1 MKQHILLLAAAA
13 ALLCACT
20 APAPTVEIPLPE
32 HPRPDFERTEW
43 INLNG
48 YWDFTFDE
56 AIAQQGI
63 ETCTSSGFDRR
74 ILVPFPWS
82 SKLSE
87 VSDDGDI
94 AWYARKVTV
103 PKSWEGKRVFV
114 VVGASD
120 WQTDAW
126 FDGKALGSHE
136 GGYTPFEFELTD
148 GVEFGKEQLLAFR
161 VDDVSND
168 AHPYGKQGYGNAR
181 GIWQTVYLEARG
193 ENHIKSIHFTPDID
207 NSKVNVNIKLAAK
220 ASPDEQI
227 QIKFA
232 DPAQTIYVTQV
243 MGDSSVFDLD
253 IKDQHL
259 WDLDDPYLY
268 EVTATLFK
276 DAKPEDEVHT
286 YFGQRK
292 ISTMPLPGQTYNYIA
307 LNNKPVYMQLCLDQ
321 SYHPDGFYTFPTDEF
336 MKNEILLSK
345 KLGLTGNRIHIKVEV
360 PRKLYWADK
369 LGLLI
374 MADVPNFWGEPDAE
388 ARANWESC
396 MRGEVERDYN
406 HPSIFAW
413 VDFNETWGLFSEGH
427 VYTKETQEWVRDMYH
442 LTKSLDASRLV
453 EDNSACNNDHV
464 ETDINSWHGY
474 HRGFVWDE
482 VISEFDKGA
491 FPGST
496 HNYIGGN
503 KQGDEPMMNSECG
516 NVWGYEG
523 NTGDCDYTWDYHI
536 MMDAFRRHPK
546 CAGWLYTEHHDVI
559 NEWNGYVK
567 FDRSEKI
574 FGFSDIVPGMDI
586 SDFHSPYYIEADKYL
601 VTRPSAGQTVNVPV
615 YASFMTDKDPGKLT
629 LETRLVGWNNLG
641 EKAEY
646 ESFSMDIPFEAYL
659 SRNVGNIAVRIPEY
673 KGLYVLQMVLKD
685 GKGEALHHNFTTFK
699 VDSGKNAEGILIPFA
714 PASFTASEWASGQ
727 SQVLGGLKVNGFDF
741 GYFEY
746 TVNLPKDIDPARIAS
761 AKLVFE
767 AGSKQRFGK
776 DINDGRSSDGD
787 YMLGGGTF
795 DRCKTRNAYA
805 ITDNECWKSL
815 VVVSVNGKE
824 AGAFNLDD
832 DPADQRGL
840 LSWCS
845 QPNEK
850 FLHEGGSYGQLITA
864 EIPVDAITRTM
875 KVRFTVPDN
884 FNGGRSGLAIYGKD
898 FGRYPLDPTIV
909 LTLK

>member
-1 MKQHILLLAAAA
+1 MKRTVLLLAAAA
-13 ALLCACT
+13 LLAACT
-20 APAPTVEIPLPE
+20 AKPQTCEIPLPE
-32 HPRPDFERTEW
+32 HPRPDFERAEW

-48 YWDFTFDE
+48 WWDFTFDE
-56 AIAQQGI
+56 ATAQKGI
-63 ETCTSSGFDRR
+63 EDGTSAGFDQR
-74 ILVPFPWS
+74 ILVPFPWG

-87 VSDDGDI
+87 VENEGDI

-103 PKSWEGKRVFV
+103 PKEWEGKRVFV

-126 FDGKALGSHE
+126 FDGKSLGSHK

-148 GVEFGKEQLLAFR
+148 DVRFGKEQMIAFR
-161 VDDVSND
+161 VDDVLND
-168 AHPYGKQGYGNAR
+168 THPYGKQGYGDAK

-193 ENHIKSIHFTPDID
+193 ENYIKSIHFTPDID
-207 NSKVNVNIKLAAK
+207 NSTVKVDLKLAAP
-220 ASPDEQI
+220 ASGEQF
-227 QIKFA
+227 KLSFA
-232 DPAQTIYVTQV
+232 DTAQHDYVSELS
-243 MGDSSVFDLD
+243 GDSASFEVA

-268 EVTATLFK
+268 EVKASIVK
-276 DAKPEDEVHT
+276 DGAAEDEVSS

-292 ISTMPLPGQTYNYIA
+292 ISVAPFPGQDYNYVA
-307 LNNKPVYMQLCLDQ
+307 LNDKPIYLQLCLDQ
-321 SYHPDGFYTFPTDEF
+321 SYHPDGFYTFPSDEF
-336 MKNEILLSK
+336 MKNEIMISK
-345 KLGLTGNRIHIKVEV
+345 KLGLNGNRIHIKVEV

-374 MADVPNFWGEPDAE
+374 MADVPNFWGAPVAE
-388 ARANWESC
+388 ARENWEAC
-396 MRGEVERDYN
+396 MRSEVERDYN

-413 VDFNETWGLFSEGH
+413 IDFNETWGLFSEGH
-427 VYTKETQEWVRDMYH
+427 VYTPETQEWVRDMYH
-442 LTKSLDASRLV
+442 LTKSLDPSRLV

-464 ETDINSWHGY
+464 ESDINSWHGY
-474 HRGFVWDE
+474 HRGFVWDD
-482 VISEFDKGA
+482 VISVFDKGA

-496 HNYIGGN
+496 QNYIGGN
-503 KQGDEPMMNSECG
+503 KQGREPMINSECG

-523 NTGDCDYTWDYHI
+523 NTGDCDYSWDYHI

-574 FGFSDIVPGMDI
+574 FGLGDIVPGMDI
-586 SDFHSPYYIEADKYL
+586 TDFHKPYYIEADKYL

-629 LETRLVGWNNLG
+629 LETLLVGWDNLG
-641 EKAEY
+641 QKHEYGKAEM
-646 ESFSMDIPFEAYL
+646 EVPFSPYL
-659 SRNVGNIAVRIPEY
+659 SRTVGNIPVSIPGY
-673 KGLYVLQMVLKD
+673 KGLYVLQMVLKNA
-685 GKGEALHHNFTTFK
+685 KGEALHHNFTTFK
-699 VDSGKNAEGILIPFA
+699 VDNGKDADGILVPFA
-714 PASFTASEWASGQ
+714 PASYTASEWSADKAE
-727 SQVLGGLKVNGFDF
+727 VLGGLKVNGF
-741 GYFEY
+741 GNGWFEY
-746 TVNLPKDIDPARIAS
+746 TVELPKGIDPAKVAS

-767 AGSKQRFGK
+767 AGAKQKFGK
-776 DINDGRSSDGD
+776 DVKDGTSSDGD
-787 YMLGGGTF
+787 YMRGGGTF

-805 ITDNECWKSL
+805 ITDNELWPSKVS
-815 VVVSVNGKE
+815 VSVNGKD
-824 AGAFNLDD
+824 AGSFDLAD

-840 LSWCS
+840 LSWAS

-850 FLHEGGSYGQLITA
+850 FLYEGGSYGQLLNADIPA
-864 EIPVDAITRTM
+864 EAIAQTL
-875 KVRFTVPDN
+875 KIRFTVPADVN
-884 FNGGRSGLAIYGKD
+884 DGKGGLAIYGKD